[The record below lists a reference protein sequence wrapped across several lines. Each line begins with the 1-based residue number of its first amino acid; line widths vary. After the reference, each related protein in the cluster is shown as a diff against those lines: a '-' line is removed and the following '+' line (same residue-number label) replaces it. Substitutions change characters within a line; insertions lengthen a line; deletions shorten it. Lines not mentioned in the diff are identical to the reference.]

1 MTNKCYD
8 EYIPFKKSIN
18 VNEIMDHVVTL
29 GNDEGLKIEVGDS
42 GGKNIKIYVNKT
54 GLEYVITIVSGDKK
68 EENLISLNVHEICQN
83 LFKLIEKKRIIEAIL
98 Y

>member
-8 EYIPFKKSIN
+8 DYIPFKKSIN
-18 VNEIMDHVVTL
+18 VNEIIDHVVSL
-29 GNDEGLKIEVGDS
+29 GNDEGLKIEVEDS

-54 GLEYVITIVSGDKK
+54 GLEYVITIVSGNKK
-68 EENLISLNVHEICQN
+68 EENLISLNVHEIYQN